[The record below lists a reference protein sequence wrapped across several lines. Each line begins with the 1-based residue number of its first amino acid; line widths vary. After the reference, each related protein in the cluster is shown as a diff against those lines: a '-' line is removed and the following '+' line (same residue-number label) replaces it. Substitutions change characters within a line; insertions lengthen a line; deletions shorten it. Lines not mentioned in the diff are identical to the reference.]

1 MKKIAIFVSGGG
13 SNFKAIFN
21 NIESGNIDGL
31 IELVV
36 TNNPNCNAKK
46 FANKYRISTLVV
58 NDYRYPRKE
67 DKESIILESL
77 QDLEIDLICLA
88 GYMKILPKNI
98 VKSYENKIL
107 NIHPGL
113 LPRFGGKG
121 FFGMKVHE
129 AVINSGERFSG
140 ATVHFVDEIYD
151 HGPIITQRKIAISDN
166 ETPESLAI
174 RILEIE
180 HELYPEV
187 IKAFCEDRI
196 VINGKQ
202 IKIMGWY
209 EN

>member
-1 MKKIAIFVSGGG
+1 MKKIAIFASGGG
-13 SNFKAIFN
+13 SNFKAIYN

-31 IELVV
+31 IEIVV

-46 FANKYRISTLVV
+46 FATRSKIRTLVV
-58 NDYRYPRKE
+58 NDYRYPLNE
-67 DKESIILESL
+67 HKESIILESL

-196 VINGKQ
+196 VINGKK
-202 IKIMGWY
+202 IKIMRPY
-209 EN
+209 AN